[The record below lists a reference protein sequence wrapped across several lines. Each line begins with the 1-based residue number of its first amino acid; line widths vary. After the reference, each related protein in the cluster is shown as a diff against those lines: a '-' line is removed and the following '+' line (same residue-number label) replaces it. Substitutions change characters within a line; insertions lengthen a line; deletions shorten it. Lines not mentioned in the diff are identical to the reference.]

1 MAAMRATTS
10 VLSRGIFRPQIS
22 LLTARFVHAPLR
34 PRTFG
39 SNSLLVLRTIYYS
52 PVLCKAHDGSD
63 DDGKKSPAR
72 MAQVQQLIYEATE
85 RAQSAGNEPIPKI
98 TIVNTKVDM
107 RFNVQNAHW
116 LSERVRERIIQM
128 EKNRINKDGELVISS
143 TKTRTQKGNIED
155 ALSKLQIML
164 DARIASITT
173 TELVVMECTIAGHHR
188 CCFVCPTASIRRAS
202 EKNCKVVRVHLPRLR
217 HYCFFPWDCKILALS
232 TFLRLHCTRVMTIA
246 QQLTPSFFLYLPF
259 FSTTQRAA
267 AGERKRLDNKKALSQ
282 KKAMRR
288 SRDSWD

>member
-22 LLTARFVHAPLR
+22 LLTARFAHAPLR

-39 SNSLLVLRTIYYS
+39 SSSLLVLRTIYYS

-98 TIVNTKVDM
+98 TIDHVTLNFARSSGPGGQNVNKVNTKVDM

-155 ALSKLQIML
+155 ALSKLQAII
-164 DARIASITT
+164 DAASYVPPPPSEEQVKRIAK
-173 TELVVMECTIAGHHR
+173 L
-188 CCFVCPTASIRRAS
+188 
-202 EKNCKVVRVHLPRLR
+202 
-217 HYCFFPWDCKILALS
+217 
-232 TFLRLHCTRVMTIA
+232 
-246 QQLTPSFFLYLPF
+246 
-259 FSTTQRAA
+259 AA